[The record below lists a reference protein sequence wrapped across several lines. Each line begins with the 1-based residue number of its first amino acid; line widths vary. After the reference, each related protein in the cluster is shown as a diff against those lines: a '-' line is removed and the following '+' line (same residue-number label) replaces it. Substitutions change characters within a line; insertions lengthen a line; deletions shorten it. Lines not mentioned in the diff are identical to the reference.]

1 MKSSLLHQGI
11 LFEFFLNK
19 ISNSSMYV
27 VMDMYF
33 IYEMH
38 VDYLAIAHRTELYI
52 GLEAMTPAPFFC
64 FSKNENTWYMW
75 VEF

>member
-1 MKSSLLHQGI
+1 
-11 LFEFFLNK
+11 
-19 ISNSSMYV
+19 MYV

-38 VDYLAIAHRTELYI
+38 EDYLAIAHRTELYI